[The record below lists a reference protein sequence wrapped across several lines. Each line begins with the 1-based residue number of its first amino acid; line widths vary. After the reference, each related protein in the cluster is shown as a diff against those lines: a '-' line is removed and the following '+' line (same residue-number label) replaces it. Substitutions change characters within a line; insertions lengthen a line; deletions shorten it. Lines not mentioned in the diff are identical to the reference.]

1 MNKNSIKQK
10 SKAGCWPGFIWWPY
24 TSFSQSI
31 WISQLGL
38 GLYLK
43 LSFIEKNSGLFYGYL
58 RTKAFISGDLC
69 VLHNVKLWNIS
80 FPWWVAP
87 KKKKCKPWWQPLA
100 NTSLISQFQ
109 ENISSFNF
117 LANTLK
123 NELPIEFNLESFRF
137 GNCNHNHHTMFN
149 H

>member
-1 MNKNSIKQK
+1 MVTWEQK
-10 SKAGCWPGFIWWPY
+10 H
-24 TSFSQSI
+24 
-31 WISQLGL
+31 
-38 GLYLK
+38 
-43 LSFIEKNSGLFYGYL
+43 LSVVI
-58 RTKAFISGDLC
+58 C
-69 VLHNVKLWNIS
+69 VYCIMSSSEIFLSHDELHQ
-80 FPWWVAP
+80 